1 MTVDQIAELYVHV
14 IEPLLKVLAVF
25 VVVVILLHMFNAL
38 GDSKKKADLINS
50 TFNFL
55 LKATLFVFTGLGRVA
70 LFLGRLLLRI
80 INLLIATISDFFT
93 SKI

>member
-14 IEPLLKVLAVF
+14 IEPLLKVLAIF
-25 VVVVILLHMFNAL
+25 IVVVTLLYMFNAMS
-38 GDSKKKADLINS
+38 DSKKKADFVNN

-55 LKATLFVFTGLGRVA
+55 IKATVFLFTSLGRVA

>member
-25 VVVVILLHMFNAL
+25 VVVITLLYLFNAM
-38 GDSKKKADLINS
+38 GDSKKKADLVNN

-55 LKATLFVFTGLGRVA
+55 IKTTIFIFTGLGRVA
-70 LFLGRLLLRI
+70 LLLGRLLLRI